1 MTKVLSAF
9 GLKEVITFNTREEA
23 EKWLGQQASI
33 YNYGI
38 CRMWSENGYDYFDIG
53 PRVFCIKKSDE

>member
-1 MTKVLSAF
+1 MIKVLSAF
-9 GLKEVITFNTREEA
+9 NLEEVATFNTRQEA

-38 CRMWSENGYDYFDIG
+38 YRTWSENGYDYFDIG
-53 PRVFCIKKSDE
+53 PRVFCIKKFDE